1 MNFFAQG
8 RTAFY
13 QGLLKLKIKKENKIL
28 IPNYICQSLLTP
40 IIKLKINY
48 IFYNIKDNFT
58 CNLSEIK
65 SKALERDYL
74 LIIHYFGQ
82 PQNIKL
88 ILNFCKKNNL
98 ILIEDN
104 AHGYSGKF
112 RGKLLGTFGKIGFSS
127 PRKILNTDSGGI
139 FFYKKKIISSQLD
152 KYCLSKFI
160 ILKNFLR
167 KFPFYYYLKNRFY
180 NKSDFYLER
189 MAKLES
195 FLINKSADIN
205 SNNLINRT
213 NWSLESRIRRNRW
226 KKIVKILKKKKC
238 KPIWRVPFV
247 DTCPWLVPFYTK
259 NIFNRDKIVSWG
271 INRGIKIITWPNLPR
286 FNQHEDF
293 DNCRLRWEKLL
304 CVELDSSVDNFF

>member
-180 NKSDFYLER
+180 NKSDFYFER

-238 KPIWRVPFV
+238 KPVWRVPFV

-286 FNQHEDF
+286 FNRHEDF